1 MAGDMETTWRPGDA
15 GGDGDVTSSAAGAG
29 DGRVGGVE
37 VSRRRDT
44 RGRSVSPVE
53 LVERARGGD
62 RPAFEL
68 LYRLQFPS
76 IARQVAV
83 LVRDRERAED
93 VTAQTFLLAW
103 KGLSSLRRADRFDA
117 WLSRIAHH
125 AAMSELRQ
133 RKTSRLDDAAELED
147 GGLLES
153 PERMLG
159 LRSEVEEL
167 REALIE
173 LPGDQRAVL
182 LLRFIRDLPHSEVSR
197 LLGRSEEATR
207 ALQYRALRSMQRIL
221 AERGR

>member
-1 MAGDMETTWRPGDA
+1 METTWRPGDA
-15 GGDGDVTSSAAGAG
+15 GGGGDAASSEPGAG
-29 DGRVGGVE
+29 DAPVAGLE
-37 VSRRRDT
+37 ISRRQET

-62 RPAFEL
+62 RRAFEL

-103 KGLSSLRRADRFDA
+103 KGLPSLRRADRFDS

-133 RKTSRLDDAAELED
+133 RTTSRLDDAAEPED

-182 LLRFIRDLPHSEVSR
+182 LLRFIRDLPHSEVAR

-221 AERGR
+221 AERGG